1 MTVLSIVVTELK
13 LLYRRRQELVN
24 PLIFFLMVCT
34 LFPLAVSPDSE
45 ELAAMAPGIIW
56 VAAMLASLL
65 SLDILF
71 RRDFDDGTLEQM
83 TFSGQ
88 SLYMLSLIKVGCYWL
103 MSGLPL
109 VIISPLLA
117 LMLFLPE
124 QSIGALIY
132 SLLLGTPILSLIG
145 AIGAALTVSLKK
157 GGMVVSLL
165 VLPLF
170 MPVLIFGSN
179 AVVSASQ
186 DGEFVG
192 QLALL
197 AAFLVMA
204 VVLAPLAISTA
215 IRISI
220 ACD

>member
-1 MTVLSIVVTELK
+1 MLLKMVATEIK

-45 ELAAMAPGIIW
+45 QLQILAPGIIW

-65 SLDILF
+65 SLDMLF
-71 RRDFDDGTLEQM
+71 RHDFDDGTLEQ
-83 TFSGQ
+83 TLFSGQ
-88 SLYMLSLIKVGCYWL
+88 SLYLISLVKVGCYWL

-117 LMLFLPE
+117 LMLFLP
-124 QSIGALIY
+124 ADAMPVLVL
-132 SLLLGTPILSLIG
+132 SLLLGTPVLSLVG

-157 GGMVVSLL
+157 GGVVISLL

-170 MPVLIFGSN
+170 MPILIFGSS
-179 AVVSASQ
+179 AVVAASQ
-186 DGEFVG
+186 GLPATG
-192 QLALL
+192 QLAWLSVLL
-197 AAFLVMA
+197 VLGVT
-204 VVLAPLAISTA
+204 LAPFATALA
-215 IRISI
+215 IRISV

>member
-1 MTVLSIVVTELK
+1 MLLKMMATELK

-45 ELAAMAPGIIW
+45 QLSLLAPGIIW

-65 SLDILF
+65 SLDMLF
-71 RRDFDDGTLEQM
+71 RHDFDDGTLEQ
-83 TFSGQ
+83 TLFSAQ
-88 SLYMLSLIKVGCYWL
+88 PLFLTSLVKVGCYWL

-117 LMLFLPE
+117 LMLFLPTE
-124 QSIGALIY
+124 AIPVLVS
-132 SLLLGTPILSLIG
+132 SLLLGTPVLSLVG

-157 GGMVVSLL
+157 GGVVISLL

-170 MPVLIFGSN
+170 MPVLIFGSS
-179 AVVSASQ
+179 AVVAATQ
-186 DGEFVG
+186 GLAVTG
-192 QLALL
+192 QLAWLSVLFVL
-197 AAFLVMA
+197 AAT
-204 VVLAPLAISTA
+204 LAPFAIALAL
-215 IRISI
+215 RISV
-220 ACD
+220 ASD

>member
-1 MTVLSIVVTELK
+1 MLLKMVATEIK

-45 ELAAMAPGIIW
+45 QLQILAPGIIW

-65 SLDILF
+65 SLDMLF
-71 RRDFDDGTLEQM
+71 RHDFDDGTLEQ
-83 TFSGQ
+83 TLFSGQ
-88 SLYMLSLIKVGCYWL
+88 SLYLISLVKVGCYWL

-117 LMLFLPE
+117 LMLFLP
-124 QSIGALIY
+124 ADAMPVLIL
-132 SLLLGTPILSLIG
+132 SLLLGTPVLSLVG

-157 GGMVVSLL
+157 GGVVISLL

-170 MPVLIFGSN
+170 MPILIFGSS
-179 AVVSASQ
+179 AVVAASQ
-186 DGEFVG
+186 GLPATG
-192 QLALL
+192 QLAWLSVLL
-197 AAFLVMA
+197 VLGVT
-204 VVLAPLAISTA
+204 LAPFATALA
-215 IRISI
+215 IRISV

>member
-1 MTVLSIVVTELK
+1 
-13 LLYRRRQELVN
+13 
-24 PLIFFLMVCT
+24 
-34 LFPLAVSPDSE
+34 
-45 ELAAMAPGIIW
+45 MAPGIIW

>member
-1 MTVLSIVVTELK
+1 MLLRLILTELK

-45 ELAAMAPGIIW
+45 QLQTMAPGIIW

-65 SLDILF
+65 SLDMLF
-71 RRDFDDGTLEQM
+71 RHDFDDGTLEQM
-83 TFSGQ
+83 AFSEQ
-88 SLYMLSLIKVGCYWL
+88 PLYLLSLIKVICYWL

-109 VIISPLLA
+109 VMISPLLA
-117 LMLFLPE
+117 VMLFLPMDA
-124 QSIGALIY
+124 IPVLLL
-132 SLLLGTPILSLIG
+132 SLLLGTPVLSLVG

-157 GGMVVSLL
+157 GGVVISLL

-170 MPVLIFGSN
+170 MPVLIFGSS
-179 AVVSASQ
+179 AVVAASQ
-186 DGEFVG
+186 GLPATG
-192 QLALL
+192 QLAWLGVLL
-197 AAFLVMA
+197 
-204 VVLAPLAISTA
+204 VLGVTMAPLATAIA

-220 ACD
+220 ASD